1 VDNATITSLEKF
13 TSLEPRYTTHM
24 SRFSSLLLRHAKS
37 TALIV
42 DALGTYPAG
51 SMELNVVM
59 RKMLGEI
66 QAMSD
71 EAIET
76 IDDIQSDLT
85 GLADIFQAFHEEIKK
100 MKNDTP

>member
-1 VDNATITSLEKF
+1 
-13 TSLEPRYTTHM
+13 M

-66 QAMSD
+66 RAMSD

-85 GLADIFQAFHEEIKK
+85 GLADIFQTFHEEIKK